1 MSKPLSVFRN
11 GAWIQYPIMYV
22 QEHRDIPGWQKRH
35 DFQAASVYATALSKG
50 YSPLE
55 SNAFAE
61 IYVFKEIYEGIT
73 YDKKKEAQ
81 LEKLLS

>member
-1 MSKPLSVFRN
+1 MIKVFRS
-11 GAWIQYPIMYV
+11 GVWIQYPILNDHV
-22 QEHRDIPGWQKRH
+22 QIPGWKPKH
-35 DFQAASVYATALSKG
+35 DFQAASLYATALSKG

-61 IYVFKEIYEGIT
+61 MYVFKQIYEGIA

-81 LEKLLS
+81 LEKLLH